1 LLLHIER
8 QSFYT
13 SFNPLDTPSSMLPVT
28 IPKRELLRVIKRFVK
43 DQNRGISV
51 KLFAELCGVD
61 KEHLLDVFFYRIR
74 PLTEYMQIRVS
85 KGYNSWLKGEVA
97 VMQNRDKTRFVEYR
111 REPKPR
117 LARTTGLHLVNGEI
131 KIKVGVSNR
140 GDYSGQTLDEALE
153 RG

>member
-1 LLLHIER
+1 
-8 QSFYT
+8 
-13 SFNPLDTPSSMLPVT
+13 MLPVT
-28 IPKRELLRVIKRFVK
+28 IQKRELLRIIKRFIK
-43 DQNRGISV
+43 DKNRGISV

-61 KEHLLDVFFYRIR
+61 KEHLLDVFYYRIH

-97 VMQNRDKTRFVEYR
+97 VMQNRDNTRFVSYR

-131 KIKVGVSNR
+131 RIKVGVANR
-140 GDYSGQTLDEALE
+140 GDYSAQTLDEALE

>member
-1 LLLHIER
+1 MVSNVL
-8 QSFYT
+8 
-13 SFNPLDTPSSMLPVT
+13 
-28 IPKRELLRVIKRFVK
+28 PKRELLRVIKRFIK
-43 DQNRGISV
+43 DPNRGISIR
-51 KLFAELCGVD
+51 LFAELCGVD
-61 KEHLLDVFFYRIR
+61 KDHLLDVFFFRTHT
-74 PLTEYMQIRVS
+74 LTEYMQIRVN
-85 KGYNSWLKGEVA
+85 KGYQSWQKGEVA

-131 KIKVGVSNR
+131 RIKVGVSNR

>member
-1 LLLHIER
+1 
-8 QSFYT
+8 
-13 SFNPLDTPSSMLPVT
+13 MLPVT
-28 IPKRELLRVIKRFVK
+28 IPKRELLRVIKRFAK
-43 DQNRGISV
+43 DQNRGISI

-61 KEHLLDVFFYRIR
+61 KDHLLDVFFYRVK

>member
-1 LLLHIER
+1 MAL
-8 QSFYT
+8 
-13 SFNPLDTPSSMLPVT
+13 NNVLP
-28 IPKRELLRVIKRFVK
+28 KKELLRVIKRFIK
-43 DQNRGISV
+43 DKNRGISV

-61 KEHLLDVFFYRIR
+61 KEHLLDVFYYRIH
-74 PLTEYMQIRVS
+74 PLTEYIQIRVN
-85 KGYNSWLKGEVA
+85 KGYQAWLNGEVA

-131 KIKVGVSNR
+131 RIKVGVRNR
-140 GDYSGQTLDEALE
+140 GDYSAQTLDEALE